1 MQVVLASPVGP
12 RAAVYTLTA
21 GILQKASASDWPRT
35 ARGLSGVYG
44 WLAPSPEQELMAKR
58 KHLWTMAPGLQVV
71 CVLLLIAPILVTPAA
86 FGQDD
91 DSGGDSTQVT
101 GNNDNMDFDDYRG
114 KGCVDDSGF
123 VYKLGERFFPGH
135 SNCPCMCTEDG
146 PVCEQPECPKIH
158 PKCSKVEH
166 NGCCPECKE
175 VKNFCEYRAK
185 TYKVL
190 EEFKPSP
197 CEWCRCE
204 ASSEVH
210 CVVADCAVP
219 ECVNPVY
226 EPEQCCPVCK
236 NGPNCFAG
244 STIIPAGKEVKVDDC
259 TICQCSQNG
268 DWWKT
273 ERQATC
279 VKRECERL

>member
-1 MQVVLASPVGP
+1 
-12 RAAVYTLTA
+12 
-21 GILQKASASDWPRT
+21 
-35 ARGLSGVYG
+35 
-44 WLAPSPEQELMAKR
+44 MA
-58 KHLWTMAPGLQVV
+58 KHLWSMASRVHAT
-71 CVLLLIAPILVTPAA
+71 CVLLLLMAPVLVTPAA
-86 FGQDD
+86 VNQDGDPDD
-91 DSGGDSTQVT
+91 DNSLATT
-101 GNNDNMDFDDYRG
+101 GNDNVDFDDYRG

-135 SNCPCMCTEDG
+135 SNCPCVCTEDG
-146 PVCEQPECPKIH
+146 PVCDQPECPKIH

-175 VKNFCEYRAK
+175 VRNFCEYRAK

-190 EEFKPSP
+190 EEFKVGTLHAQLCTSLNIWLDQNLASLHPCEFKGRTDSANTSVSKLRGYIPSP

-244 STIIPAGKEVKVDDC
+244 STIIPAGREVKVDDC
-259 TICQCSQNG
+259 TICYCSQNG